1 MDDRRLLFV
10 GQAVLDQVFGVE
22 ALDAGAG
29 KHVARS
35 HAVRP
40 GGLAVGAAL
49 AAMRLRDPLRPREV
63 AIVGACGDDA
73 AGAALRAALASLG
86 LATDALAVLPQAR
99 TGVSAVL
106 VDAAGE
112 RRVESFRGDALAR
125 APLPPA
131 TLLDD
136 AAALQADPR
145 WPEGA
150 AWALAEGRR
159 RGLITLL
166 DAESAPTEVL
176 RRLLPLAGWAVFSR
190 DGLRAWAGEV
200 PNGDPTALA
209 STAAST
215 PLSST
220 TRPASLAAE
229 AARLDAAAAAAPGA
243 ELVVTGGAEGAL
255 WRRPDGTRH
264 ALPAFRVPVRDT
276 NGAGDTLHGALLLG
290 LAEGRPPAE
299 ALRRAMAAAALACT
313 GTPPTRA
320 DLDRFLE
327 TA

>member
-1 MDDRRLLFV
+1 MPDGRLLFV

-22 ALDAGAG
+22 ALEAGAG

-35 HAVRP
+35 HAVRA

-49 AAMRLRDPLRPREV
+49 AAMRLRDPSRPRAV
-63 AIVGACGDDA
+63 ALVGACGDDA
-73 AGAALRAALASLG
+73 AGDALRATLASLG
-86 LATDALAVLPQAR
+86 LATEALKVVAQAR

-106 VDAAGE
+106 VDATGE

-131 TLLDD
+131 TLLDG
-136 AAALQADPR
+136 AAGLQADPR
-145 WPEGA
+145 WPDGG
-150 AWALAEGRR
+150 AWALNEGRR
-159 RGLITLL
+159 RGLLTLL
-166 DAESAPTEVL
+166 DAELAPTAVL

-190 DGLRAWAGEV
+190 DGLRAWAGD
-200 PNGDPTALA
+200 PPAGD
-209 STAAST
+209 AASAAPAT
-215 PLSST
+215 SAASS
-220 TRPASLAAE
+220 ASVAADE
-229 AARLDAAAAAAPGA
+229 VARLEAAAAAAPGT
-243 ELVVTGGAEGAL
+243 ELVVTRGAEGAL
-255 WRRPDGTRH
+255 WRRPDGTQH
-264 ALPAFRVPVRDT
+264 ALPAFHVPVRDT

-313 GTPPTRA
+313 GAPPTRA

>member
-1 MDDRRLLFV
+1 MPDRRLLFV

-49 AAMRLRDPLRPREV
+49 AALRLRDPVLPREV
-63 AIVGACGDDA
+63 ALVGACGDDA
-73 AGAALRAALASLG
+73 AGAALRTMLASLG
-86 LATDALAVLPQAR
+86 LLTDALTIVPQAR

-131 TLLDD
+131 TLLDG

-145 WPEGA
+145 WPDGA
-150 AWALAEGRR
+150 AWALHEGRR
-159 RGLITLL
+159 RGLPTLL
-166 DAESAPTEVL
+166 DAELAPTAVL

-190 DGLRAWAGEV
+190 DGLRAWAGDA
-200 PNGDPTALA
+200 PAGDATTTATAASAA
-209 STAAST
+209 STAA
-215 PLSST
+215 
-220 TRPASLAAE
+220 AE
-229 AARLDAAAAAAPGA
+229 AAEIARLEAAAAAAPGA
-243 ELVVTGGAEGAL
+243 ELVVTRGAEGAT